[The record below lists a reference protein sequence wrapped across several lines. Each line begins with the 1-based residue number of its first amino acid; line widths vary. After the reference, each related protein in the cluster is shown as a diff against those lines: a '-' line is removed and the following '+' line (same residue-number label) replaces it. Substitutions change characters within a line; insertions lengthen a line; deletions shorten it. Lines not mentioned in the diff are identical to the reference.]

1 MQDHFENS
9 VLSCMEPLCL
19 KYNFSF
25 KEKLRKGF
33 AIYLDFEGKRFDVEF
48 VYGPPGYE
56 VQMFIKKNNH
66 SYTLGELM
74 TKFDEINVWVRD
86 NKDIIKD
93 EKDPIKL
100 EIRWFTILIEQ
111 IMNGSVKME

>member
-1 MQDHFENS
+1 
-9 VLSCMEPLCL
+9 
-19 KYNFSF
+19 
-25 KEKLRKGF
+25 
-33 AIYLDFEGKRFDVEF
+33 
-48 VYGPPGYE
+48 
-56 VQMFIKKNNH
+56 
-66 SYTLGELM
+66 M